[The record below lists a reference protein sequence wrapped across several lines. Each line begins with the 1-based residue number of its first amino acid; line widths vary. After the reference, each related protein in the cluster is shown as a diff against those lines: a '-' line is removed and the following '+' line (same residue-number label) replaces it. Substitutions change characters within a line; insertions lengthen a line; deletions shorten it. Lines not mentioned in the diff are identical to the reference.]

1 MNKGFTKFQ
10 TQLRDDL
17 GWIMFNQTNTHKK
30 LEVVE
35 WRQCHSHPL
44 NGDAQR
50 MLHFEADGSKWGNP
64 EEVYKRCAKDLKDD
78 EMWSLGQYPV
88 LADQMRG
95 EFKEVRH
102 VLWQRGLLPG
112 GTAAPER
119 EEDVKDPWEQGFV
132 APYLPRIQKKLTRT
146 GIITQADLEQV
157 IGLDQNKELKD
168 AIEEA
173 VKSAAPVNH
182 ITLEPYD
189 VDDPEHQMFIKSML
203 PTAKMT
209 EYLPIGFELVQEAKT
224 KSQSSSRNHTQSSD
238 DFSPSSAQGKS
249 TA

>member
-35 WRQCHSHPL
+35 WRQCHHHPL

-95 EFKEVRH
+95 EFKAVRQ

-146 GIITQADLEQV
+146 GIITQAHLEQV

-189 VDDPEHQMFIKSML
+189 VDDPEYQMFIKTML

-209 EYLPIGFELVQEAKT
+209 EHLPIGFELVQEAKT

>member
-35 WRQCHSHPL
+35 WRQCHHHPL

-64 EEVYKRCAKDLKDD
+64 EEVYKQCARDLKDA

-95 EFKEVRH
+95 EFKAVRQ
-102 VLWQRGLLPG
+102 VLWQKGLLPG
-112 GTAAPER
+112 GTSAPEHK
-119 EEDVKDPWEQGFV
+119 EDVKDPWEQGFV

-146 GIITQADLEQV
+146 GIITQRTSR
-157 IGLDQNKELKD
+157 
-168 AIEEA
+168 
-173 VKSAAPVNH
+173 KSSAW
-182 ITLEPYD
+182 TR
-189 VDDPEHQMFIKSML
+189 
-203 PTAKMT
+203 TR
-209 EYLPIGFELVQEAKT
+209 
-224 KSQSSSRNHTQSSD
+224 SSRMPLRK
-238 DFSPSSAQGKS
+238 PSSRPLQ
-249 TA
+249 

>member
-10 TQLRDDL
+10 NQLHEDL
-17 GWIMFNQTNTHKK
+17 EWIMFNQTNSHKK
-30 LEVVE
+30 LEVLE

-64 EEVYKRCAKDLKDD
+64 ENVYKKCARDLKDD
-78 EMWSLGQYPV
+78 HMWSLGQYPV
-88 LADQMRG
+88 LADLMRG
-95 EFKEVRH
+95 EFQAVRQ
-102 VLWQRGLLPG
+102 VLWQKGLLPG
-112 GTAAPER
+112 GTSAPEH
-119 EEDVKDPWEQGFV
+119 EEDVKYPWEQGFV
-132 APYLPRIQKKLTRT
+132 CPYLPRIQKKLTRT
-146 GIITQADLEQV
+146 GIITQAELEQV

-182 ITLEPYD
+182 ITGEPYD
-189 VDDPEHQMFIKSML
+189 VDDPAYQKLLKTML
-203 PTAKMT
+203 PTATMT
-209 EYLPIGFELVQEAKT
+209 QHLPVGFELVQEAYVGQT
-224 KSQSSSRNHTQSSD
+224 KSQSSSSRNQTMSSD
-238 DFSPSSAQGKS
+238 DCSPMS